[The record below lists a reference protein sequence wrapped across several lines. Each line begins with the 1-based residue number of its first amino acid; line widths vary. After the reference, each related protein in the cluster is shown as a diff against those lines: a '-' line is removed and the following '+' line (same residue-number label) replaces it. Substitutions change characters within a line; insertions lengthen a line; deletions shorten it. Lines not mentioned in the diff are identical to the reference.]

1 MVLRY
6 SIPHSRQNPR
16 EKDPRPVAGRNRGP
30 RRRRDGN
37 VFGPEMSFL
46 LFCFFTIVIVLLTS
60 KDAHYKFGVWLGN
73 CCNTM
78 TLQFMS
84 HSKRVLKVFKTI
96 TNQNIMYIN
105 HTKKQS

>member
-37 VFGPEMSFL
+37 VFGPELSFL
-46 LFCFFTIVIVLLTS
+46 LSDRKGTFASSLLLS
-60 KDAHYKFGVWLGN
+60 SFLLPK
-73 CCNTM
+73 
-78 TLQFMS
+78 TL
-84 HSKRVLKVFKTI
+84 T
-96 TNQNIMYIN
+96 TNLEYGLAIAAIL
-105 HTKKQS
+105 